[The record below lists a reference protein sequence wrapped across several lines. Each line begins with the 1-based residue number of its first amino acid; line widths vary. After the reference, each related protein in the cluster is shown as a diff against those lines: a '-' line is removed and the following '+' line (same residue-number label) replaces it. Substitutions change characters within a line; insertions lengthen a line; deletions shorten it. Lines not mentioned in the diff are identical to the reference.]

1 MMEIINVCKYCELSK
16 SINEFDTYKNQKTEK
31 IYVRNRCIDCR
42 KKYDI
47 EYHKQNKEKKSQY
60 TKDNR
65 EKINERRKKRFEN
78 DSNYKIIEYTRARIR
93 DALKNNAKKTKT
105 KELLG
110 CTIDELKAFLEF
122 QFDENMSWDNHGK
135 YWSIDHVIPCASF
148 DMSNI
153 EEQKKCFNWTNLQP
167 LTIQENRKKS
177 NTYEEKLIYKH
188 ACLVDTY
195 KNSLAAIK

>member
-1 MMEIINVCKYCELSK
+1 METTNVCKYCNIEK
-16 SINEFDTYKNQKTEK
+16 SINEFDTYKKREK

-42 KKYDI
+42 KKYDV

-65 EKINERRKKRFEN
+65 DRINERRQKRFES
-78 DSNYKIIEYTRARIR
+78 DSKYKIIEYTRARIR
-93 DALKNNAKKTKT
+93 DALKHNAKKTKT

-135 YWSIDHVIPCASF
+135 YWSIDHVTPCASF

-153 EEQKKCFNWTNLQP
+153 EEQKKCFHWPNLQP
-167 LTIQENRKKS
+167 LTIQENRYKS
-177 NTYEEKLIYKH
+177 NTYDEKVINIH
-188 ACLVDTY
+188 ASLVNTY
-195 KNSLAAIK
+195 KNSLAATKKE

>member
-1 MMEIINVCKYCELSK
+1 METYNICKYCELSK
-16 SINEFDTYKNQKTEK
+16 SIDEFDKYKGKTGN
-31 IYVRNRCIDCR
+31 ILIRNRCIDCR

-60 TKDNR
+60 TKNNR
-65 EKINERRKKRFEN
+65 EKINERRKKRFEQ

-105 KELLG
+105 KTKELLG
-110 CTIDELKAFLEF
+110 CSIDELKLFLEY
-122 QFDENMSWDNHGK
+122 QFDKNMSWDNHGK

-153 EEQKKCFNWTNLQP
+153 DEQKKCFHWTNLQP
-167 LTIQENRKKS
+167 LSIKLNRQKS
-177 NTYEEKLIYKH
+177 NIYDAKIIYEH
-188 ACLVDTY
+188 ACLVNTY